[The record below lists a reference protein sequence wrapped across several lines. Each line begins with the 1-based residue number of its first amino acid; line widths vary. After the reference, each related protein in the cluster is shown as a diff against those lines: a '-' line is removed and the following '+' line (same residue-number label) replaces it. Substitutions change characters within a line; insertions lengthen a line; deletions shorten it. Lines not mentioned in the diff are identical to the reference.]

1 MDDARTF
8 KTSQFKVKAIFNN
21 LIPITLSEKEI
32 ITSSIE
38 PPSPI
43 QHLRQGAPFLNLP
56 RGAKTPSSVC
66 TPGYAILDTPLQ
78 WEWPPGRIPFL
89 FKTCRYHVLL
99 VGGNKII
106 FLVGHIAGGL
116 KSLGLPIISPSK
128 NGWFDCFLK
137 FCKSGPIS
145 KGFSTSKMTDFTFFV
160 CNFCEIGS
168 SFKDLF

>member
-1 MDDARTF
+1 MS
-8 KTSQFKVKAIFNN
+8 KKVCWFPLSYL
-21 LIPITLSEKEI
+21 LIPMIYLPFSM
-32 ITSSIE
+32 SI
-38 PPSPI
+38 
-43 QHLRQGAPFLNLP
+43 LLPFFSDFSCFWYP
-56 RGAKTPSSVC
+56 KH
-66 TPGYAILDTPLQ
+66 DTPVSSLTMKKVHFLCIFVVVYKSQ

-145 KGFSTSKMTDFTFFV
+145 KGFLSQKWLILHFLCAIV
-160 CNFCEIGS
+160 V
-168 SFKDLF
+168 K